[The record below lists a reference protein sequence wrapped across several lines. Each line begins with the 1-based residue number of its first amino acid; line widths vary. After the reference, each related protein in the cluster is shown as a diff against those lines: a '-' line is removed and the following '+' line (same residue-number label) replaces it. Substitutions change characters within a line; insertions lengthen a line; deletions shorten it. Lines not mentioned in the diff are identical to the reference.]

1 MTAMCYCIYYEVIKL
16 KRLTTRL
23 EEEVHTDLKIICA
36 INNISIQE
44 YMGNFIKDSIKKRE
58 NIKLLLI

>member
-1 MTAMCYCIYYEVIKL
+1 VIKL